1 MASVRKRAAKDRP
14 AERSTSVVPKDRLPR
29 SSESA
34 LSKDRLIDAS
44 NPISSKQVI
53 PNPESA
59 LSNNE
64 ARVGRFFLATF
75 VTLLIFFLGTGLGN
89 RANESIVDSAIDQIL
104 SNAPE
109 EIDRKLLE
117 RAAIEGALKAS
128 GDEWANFFPAA
139 AIKQLDQVTAN
150 VVTGAGI
157 TITKS
162 RSGALRI
169 AAVEAGSPAADS
181 GIRVGDQLL
190 RVNKR
195 NVQGEAATAVAALI
209 RARAGKE
216 LNLVVNRGTELLSFS
231 MRVGLIDKRTVT
243 YSQIAP
249 GVGYIA
255 IASFSSGTAIE
266 AGNAVAALNIRDG
279 AIIDLRDN
287 PGGLISEAVEVA
299 EIFINRGV
307 IVSYKVNGQ
316 EQIYAAS
323 NPNSIAAPVVLLV
336 NRGTTSAAELLAA
349 AFQDRN
355 RGVVI
360 GERTYGKGSV
370 QEFVTLR
377 DGSRLELTV
386 ALYLTPSGR
395 TVEGVGVIPDLE
407 VAEADLS
414 LKALQIL
421 GGLEQLSNRD
431 KSGAN

>member
-1 MASVRKRAAKDRP
+1 MASVRKRASTDRA
-14 AERSTSVVPKDRLPR
+14 AERSNPAASKLIPSD
-29 SSESA
+29 SESA
-34 LSKDRLIDAS
+34 LGNS
-44 NPISSKQVI
+44 
-53 PNPESA
+53 ET
-59 LSNNE
+59 
-64 ARVGRFFLATF
+64 RVGRVFLATF
-75 VTLLIFFLGTGLGN
+75 VILLIFFLGTGIGN

-104 SNAPE
+104 SNSPG

-139 AIKQLDQVTAN
+139 TIKQLEQATAN
-150 VVTGAGI
+150 VMTGAGI
-157 TITKS
+157 TIAKS

-195 NVQGEAATAVAALI
+195 NVQGEAATAVAAFI
-209 RARAGKE
+209 RARAGEE
-216 LNLVVNRGTELLSFS
+216 LNLVVSRGAELLSFS
-231 MRVGLIDKRTVT
+231 VRVGLIDKRTVT

-255 IASFSSGTAIE
+255 ISSFSSGTAIE
-266 AGNAVAALNIRDG
+266 AENAVAALNVRDG
-279 AIIDLRDN
+279 VIIDLRDN
-287 PGGLISEAVEVA
+287 PGGLITEAVEVA

-316 EQIYAAS
+316 EQIYSAT
-323 NPNSIAAPVVLLV
+323 NPSSIAAPVVLLV

-386 ALYLTPSGR
+386 ALYLTPTGR

-407 VAEADLS
+407 VSEADLS

-421 GGLEQLSNRD
+421 GGLEQLS
-431 KSGAN
+431 SPEELSTE